1 MSMNRNDA
9 LKTLA
14 AGVRKF
20 EGFTAGQLLDSD
32 WSGLKGLHP
41 ADLAF
46 FRTYSERPCR
56 AVASACQDRARLRD
70 PLAHE

>member
-20 EGFTAGQLLDSD
+20 EGLTAGQLLDSG
-32 WSGLKGLHP
+32 WAGLKGLHP
-41 ADLAF
+41 ADLEF
-46 FRTYSERPCR
+46 FRAHSGRPYQ